1 MSGSTCP
8 LEIVQETIK
17 KLNVKE
23 IVVGYGLTE
32 TAPVI
37 TISSVHDSLENRT
50 QTIGKPMGHLE
61 VKVVDKDG
69 QIIPYNETGE
79 LLIRGY
85 STMIG
90 LLNQISLNIIIIF
103 YCDN

>member
-1 MSGSTCP
+1 MTGTTCP

-17 KLNVKE
+17 KLNVSE

-69 QIIPYNETGE
+69 HIVPLNETGE
-79 LLIRGY
+79 LLVRGY
-85 STMIG
+85 NTMIG
-90 LLNQISLNIIIIF
+90 LYLYFIFLN
-103 YCDN
+103 

>member
-1 MSGSTCP
+1 MTGSTCP
-8 LEIVQETIK
+8 LEIVQETVK
-17 KLNVKE
+17 KLNVTE

-50 QTIGKPMGHLE
+50 QTIGRPMGHLE

-69 QIIPYNETGE
+69 HIIPHDETGE
-79 LLIRGY
+79 LLVRGY

-90 LLNQISLNIIIIF
+90 WFI
-103 YCDN
+103 Y